1 MWHPTARQ
9 RVNSSQGGVEDEQRW
24 PTYGWRELAMKL
36 GLGQGRIR
44 EEQLMELLEER
55 LRTTGSLL
63 RPV

>member
-1 MWHPTARQ
+1 
-9 RVNSSQGGVEDEQRW
+9 
-24 PTYGWRELAMKL
+24 MKL

-55 LRTTGSLL
+55 LQTTGSLF